1 MMPDHPVNLLY
12 LRKTLKK
19 LGVSKIIE
27 AQNGEQALELFKAD
41 NEYSLILLD
50 CQMPDMDGFTVCREI
65 RKLEKRAAKVPIIAV
80 TADAMAGAQEKC
92 MKAGMNDYL
101 TKPIHKDSLE
111 DLLHKWLEFKV
122 GNGQEEKDKQPSK
135 HQFHHAE
142 IQVFDWNR
150 LREFTDGDPQEEKE
164 IIDIFIESLQAD
176 LGYLQTS
183 YDQKNFEEWDGWV
196 HKLYGACS
204 HIGANSMAE
213 ICDEGQT
220 LFPDH
225 IDKIPQMHEAIFN
238 EYKRVQHVLK

>member
-1 MMPDHPVNLLY
+1 MPDHPVNLLY

-19 LGVSKIIE
+19 LGISKIIE
-27 AQNGEQALELFKAD
+27 ASNGTKALELFKAD

-50 CQMPDMDGFTVCREI
+50 CQMPDMDGFTVAQEMREF
-65 RKLEKRAAKVPIIAV
+65 EVGDTKVPIIAV
-80 TADAMAGAQEKC
+80 TADAMAGAKEKC

-101 TKPIHKDSLE
+101 TKPINKDHLN

-122 GNGQEEKDKQPSK
+122 GEPVMPQEKTDKVNGQNQ
-135 HQFHHAE
+135 AE
-142 IQVFDWNR
+142 SHIFDWSR

-164 IIDIFIESLQAD
+164 IINIFIESLQTD
-176 LGYLQTS
+176 LGCLQTS
-183 YDQKNFEEWDGWV
+183 YDQANYEEWDGWV

-204 HIGANSMAE
+204 HIGAHSMAE

-225 IDKIPQMHEAIFN
+225 IDKIPQMHKAIFN
-238 EYKRVQHVLK
+238 EYQRVQDILK